1 MCALYIAPGRKVE
14 FKMPED
20 TVSGSGGE
28 GGMPMSRGENIKS
41 RGENIKRP
49 TRQRRTRR
57 KPQYYAAIDLGT
69 NNCRL
74 LIARSVSASST
85 KGAKHEI
92 QNNFKVVDS
101 FSRMVRLGAGLART
115 GKLSQKSMDMAV
127 EAIAICADKMKAKS
141 VKRWR
146 CIATQACRAAEN
158 GEEFLKRV
166 KTETGLGFET
176 ISPRVESRLAVMGVL
191 NIIDTSKDVALVID
205 IGGGSTEL
213 SWVDVRRL
221 RSDKGKNR
229 LHRPPISA
237 WASLPI
243 GVVNLSEIYPEDQTD
258 KAGWYAAMKA
268 HVRDEIQKQNKD
280 KQFTNMFKD
289 GHGHIVGTSGTI
301 TSLAGVM
308 MNLPNY
314 QRDKIDGIWV
324 DGPALIDTA
333 RALSAMSLAQRQI
346 TPCVGDDRATMITAG
361 CAILDVVYGLWPS
374 QKVRVADRGLREG
387 VLMGLMQG
395 QAGEYRRNNGG
406 NHGKE

>member
-1 MCALYIAPGRKVE
+1 
-14 FKMPED
+14 MPED
-20 TVSGSGGE
+20 TASGSGGD
-28 GGMPMSRGENIKS
+28 GGMSVPQSENIKS
-41 RGENIKRP
+41 ENIK
-49 TRQRRTRR
+49 RQRRTRR

-74 LIARSVSASST
+74 LIACATSRSTIKGSSND
-85 KGAKHEI
+85 I
-92 QNNFKVVDS
+92 NNNFKVVDS
-101 FSRMVRLGAGLART
+101 FSRVVRLGAGLAST
-115 GKLSQKSMDMAV
+115 GRLSQKSMDMAV
-127 EAIAICADKMKAKS
+127 EAIAVCANKMKAKS

-158 GEEFLKRV
+158 GDEFLERV
-166 KTETGLGFET
+166 KKETGLRFET

-221 RSDKGKNR
+221 RSDNSKSR

-237 WASLPI
+237 WVSLPI
-243 GVVNLSEIYPEDQTD
+243 GVVNLSEMYPEDHTD
-258 KAGWYAAMKA
+258 RAGWYAAMKA
-268 HVRDEIQKQNKD
+268 HVLDEIQKQNKD
-280 KQFTNMFKD
+280 KQFTNMFRD
-289 GHGHIVGTSGTI
+289 GDGHIVGTSGTV

-308 MNLPNY
+308 MNLPHY

-333 RALSAMSLAQRQI
+333 RALSAMPLSQRQT

-387 VLMGLMQG
+387 LLMGLMQNSPDKHNSQKGG
-395 QAGEYRRNNGG
+395 QNSKNGG
-406 NHGKE
+406 NHGEE